1 MNLLILNKQFL
12 KKLIKN
18 IKSKLILILILPYV
32 WKWYQQGGGQE
43 SIGDGLLIE
52 GRLAKR
58 EFEAIWMIEQLIN
71 SSYVNYQIRLTALSI
86 FTLESFLYPLIQTTL
101 RTNDTSKMS
110 SLGPFLRLL
119 GDCRTF
125 SSEIDRLLFAGIV
138 YFSSNHD
145 ATSIKIQ
152 LRNYLNSQDQFV
164 KVDTFISATKI
175 RSIAEQVAD
184 ATCLFIVHIKH
195 RRNVNAIDISS
206 LSRRPQEQEV
216 LILPNVPFHVEKIEC
231 LTNNLQRYIV
241 YLTVEN

>member
-1 MNLLILNKQFL
+1 
-12 KKLIKN
+12 
-18 IKSKLILILILPYV
+18 
-32 WKWYQQGGGQE
+32 
-43 SIGDGLLIE
+43 
-52 GRLAKR
+52 
-58 EFEAIWMIEQLIN
+58 
-71 SSYVNYQIRLTALSI
+71 
-86 FTLESFLYPLIQTTL
+86 
-101 RTNDTSKMS
+101 MS

-195 RRNVNAIDISS
+195 RRNVNAIDISW